1 MGGNGEMYA
10 QVVYVLPVVLSLYV
24 NTRSLSG
31 PFYIFPRQPR
41 CRRANSDH
49 APWYS
54 ITTYCKKLC
63 RAPELQQNVM
73 RRRPKRVGEAEE
85 EKRVA
90 EKENKDMSR
99 GREGV
104 KGGEDVMMGSGA

>member
-1 MGGNGEMYA
+1 MGGNGEVHA
-10 QVVYVLPVVLSLYV
+10 QVVYVLPVVLLFYV
-24 NTRSLSG
+24 NTRSLSD
-31 PFYIFPRQPR
+31 PFYIFPHQPR
-41 CRRANSDH
+41 CRRTNSDH
-49 APWYS
+49 APRYS
-54 ITTYCKKLC
+54 ITTYRKKLC
-63 RAPELQQNVM
+63 RAPELQQNFM

-104 KGGEDVMMGSGA
+104 KGREDVIRGSGA